1 MCFSVRS
8 MVFEG
13 YGTACTN
20 NYFILHTFG
29 KEQSMWQFSL
39 FGKVTFMKNIL
50 KKAWYRATITYL
62 VNFIKGFNIDFNSVP
77 LSRAVRHTAINQ
89 LQKCLR
95 QTSLSKNKQPRDQQV
110 LTVTCILSSWMDC
123 PCLPSLLII
132 ILESTPKYDRDLAN
146 FYPCLYYN
154 LAQLVA
160 QRI

>member
-1 MCFSVRS
+1 MT
-8 MVFEG
+8 VFLIWKSNISEEHLKQG
-13 YGTACTN
+13 MIQSYN
-20 NYFILHTFG
+20 NVLGKILFI
-29 KEQSMWQFSL
+29 
-39 FGKVTFMKNIL
+39 MK
-50 KKAWYRATITYL
+50 
-62 VNFIKGFNIDFNSVP
+62 IKGIHYIRFNIDFNSVP

-123 PCLPSLLII
+123 PCLPSFLII

-154 LAQLVA
+154 PAQLVA